1 MRVKDTSTDEI
12 VELTFFPDSL
22 IAYIWRGPSFETLYS
37 ASITIP
43 ETDIDDKELIEVKG
57 VRIVDVTNHIQQR
70 FSFSVIK

>member
-1 MRVKDTSTDEI
+1 MRVCDTKTGEI

-22 IAYIWRGPSFETLYS
+22 IAYIRRGPSFETLYS

-57 VRIVDVTNHIQQR
+57 VRIVDAANHIQQR
-70 FSFSVIK
+70 FSFAVVK